1 MWQKRETKVIEV
13 AGPCVCV
20 YYCRTYYKANESDSC
35 GKCVCGNASG
45 VVKTVF
51 WGKITL
57 LSVILESKMEGTEL
71 NTDSRKEYLP
81 HRKGAKLQ
89 ILRE

>member
-1 MWQKRETKVIEV
+1 
-13 AGPCVCV
+13 
-20 YYCRTYYKANESDSC
+20 
-35 GKCVCGNASG
+35 